1 MSDWKFD
8 DRGLMP
14 AVVQDF
20 LTGQVRMCAFVN
32 REAIERTLST
42 GRATFFSRSRGAL
55 WEKGETSGNAL
66 HVRELYVDCDADTL
80 LILADPVG
88 PSCHTGKPSCF
99 FRRVDGRASVDEA
112 VPATAFLHR
121 LEAEIESRRASTSE
135 KSYTKSLL
143 DAGPAKIGDKV
154 REEADEF
161 ARAIAGESDERVASE
176 AADVVYHLM
185 VGLAQRG
192 VAWRAVIDVLAKR
205 AGTSGHAEKASR
217 NSSPKE

>member
-1 MSDWKFD
+1 MNDLKFD

-14 AVVQDF
+14 AVVQDW

-32 REAIERTLST
+32 REAIARTAET

-55 WEKGETSGNAL
+55 WEKGETSGNTL

-80 LILADPVG
+80 LVLAEPAG
-88 PSCHTGKPSCF
+88 NSCHTGQPSCF
-99 FRRVDGRASVDEA
+99 FRRLQGDKVAEEK
-112 VPATAFLHR
+112 VPAVAFLSR
-121 LEAEIESRRASTSE
+121 LEAEILNRRASTAA
-135 KSYTKSLL
+135 KSYTKTLL
-143 DAGPAKIGDKV
+143 EAGAGKIGAKV

-161 ARAIAGESDERVASE
+161 ARAIATESDDRVASE

-185 VGLAQRG
+185 VGLASRG
-192 VAWRAVIDVLAKR
+192 VPWRAVVDVLAHR

-217 NSSPKE
+217 GK

>member
-14 AVVQDF
+14 AIVQDG
-20 LTGQVRMCAFVN
+20 LTGEIRMCAYVN
-32 REAIERTLST
+32 REAIARTIET
-42 GRATFFSRSRGAL
+42 GRATFFSRSRGTL

-80 LILADPVG
+80 LVLVDPAG
-88 PSCHTGKPSCF
+88 PSCHTGKANCF
-99 FRRVDGRASVDEA
+99 FRRVDGDAIVDEK
-112 VPATAFLHR
+112 VPAGPFLDR
-121 LEAEIESRRASTSE
+121 LEAEIASRRASTSE

-143 DAGPAKIGDKV
+143 DAGPGKIGDKV
-154 REEADEF
+154 REEGDEF

-176 AADVVYHLM
+176 AADVLYHLM
-185 VGLAQRG
+185 VGLASRG
-192 VAWRAVIDVLAKR
+192 VSFRAVIDVLARR

-217 NSSPKE
+217 GK

>member
-1 MSDWKFD
+1 MDDLKFD

-14 AVVQDF
+14 AVVQDW

-32 REAIERTLST
+32 REAIARTVQT

-55 WEKGETSGNAL
+55 WEKGETSGNTL

-80 LILADPVG
+80 LVLAEPAG
-88 PSCHTGKPSCF
+88 NSCHTGQPSCF
-99 FRRVDGRASVDEA
+99 FRRLDGERIVDQATPA
-112 VPATAFLHR
+112 VAFLNR
-121 LEAEIESRRASTSE
+121 LEAEIQSRRTSTAE

-143 DAGPAKIGDKV
+143 TAGAGKIGDKI

-161 ARAIAGESDERVASE
+161 ARAIGGETDDRVASE

-185 VGLAQRG
+185 VGLALRG
-192 VAWRAVIDVLAKR
+192 VPWRAVIDVLARR

-217 NSSPKE
+217 RT